1 MNYYFDEPGSKQ
13 QQRKEKPTNTKL
25 IIYLGELPPQV
36 DQFELNQF
44 ILSKGKFTIE
54 SLYVKNTQSQSF
66 AYVKFKSAGE
76 ALRAIKALNMENF
89 KDYIIKA
96 EPFKYNNQTD
106 KTKTEGNLFIKNLP
120 TDTTPKDLY
129 ELFNSFGTIISV
141 NVRKDQ
147 HGENTGVGYVNFVTG
162 ESASDAIDKLNQKP
176 YKGNILTV
184 NFFTPRE
191 KRLENNNEYFA
202 PMLLIKK
209 LPDDITTDKQL
220 NELFTSHGNVVVSG
234 IIGDSP
240 NERMGVVVYAKK
252 EETENAMN
260 ALNNKKTFEITM
272 TPIDNEIIEK
282 VKKAKKNLFKNK
294 YEGCNLVVKR
304 IPKEI
309 SDKELYDIFRKFG
322 DISSARVQTE
332 GVMNER
338 KDENGDVID
347 KEFVYVSK
355 GCGFVLFKSADDA
368 KKAKEELNDIDYEY
382 KDIKMKLQV
391 DYYDYN
397 KGEKSKIAEIQQ
409 NMNPSSS
416 HQQHVP
422 YNKGGYNKKK
432 NYKTYNVLNQNNNN
446 NFNNHKGKPNINK
459 QRYGDNNTNKY
470 SNQQQPPHIPGVFP
484 MNAMPLPNPG
494 QSTYINPTPIIH
506 AENVERITVE
516 GEGLVDKVKEK
527 LKIENVDDRTE
538 ALGEVLFYFLLKF
551 IPQYKLNMTEG
562 KCSDTTLCSKLTGI
576 LIRTDVNNLLE
587 IISSTSRLENSLRD
601 VLLKLIQA
609 NRLDN

>member
-220 NELFTSHGNVVVSG
+220 NELFNSYGNVVVSG

-282 VKKAKKNLFKNK
+282 VKKAKKNLFKNR

-309 SDKELYDIFRKFG
+309 TDKELFDIFRKFG

-355 GCGFVLFKSADDA
+355 GCGFVLFKHADDA
-368 KKAKEELNDIDYEY
+368 KKAKDELNDIDYEY

-397 KGEKSKIAEIQQ
+397 KGEKTKIAEIQQ

-416 HQQHVP
+416 HQQHAP
-422 YNKGGYNKKK
+422 YNKGGYKKK
-432 NYKTYNVLNQNNNN
+432 NYKTYNILNNNN
-446 NFNNHKGKPNINK
+446 NGHKGKPNINK
-459 QRYGDNNTNKY
+459 QRYGDNNKY
-470 SNQQQPPHIPGVFP
+470 SNQQQQPPHIPGVFP

-494 QSTYINPTPIIH
+494 QNTYINPTPIMH
-506 AENVERITVE
+506 AENAERITVE

>member
-220 NELFTSHGNVVVSG
+220 NELFNSYGNVVVSG

-282 VKKAKKNLFKNK
+282 VKKAKKNLFKNR

-309 SDKELYDIFRKFG
+309 TDKELFDIFRKFG

-355 GCGFVLFKSADDA
+355 GCGFVLFKHADDA
-368 KKAKEELNDIDYEY
+368 KKAKDELNDIDYEY

-416 HQQHVP
+416 HQQHAP
-422 YNKGGYNKKK
+422 YNKGGYKKK
-432 NYKTYNVLNQNNNN
+432 NYKTYNVLNNNNN
-446 NFNNHKGKPNINK
+446 NYNNNGHKGKPNINK
-459 QRYGDNNTNKY
+459 QRYGDNNKY
-470 SNQQQPPHIPGVFP
+470 SNQQQQPPHIPGVFP

-494 QSTYINPTPIIH
+494 QNTYINPTPIMH

>member
-220 NELFTSHGNVVVSG
+220 NELFNSYGNVVVSG

-282 VKKAKKNLFKNK
+282 VKKAKKNLFKNR

-309 SDKELYDIFRKFG
+309 TDKELFDIFRKFG

-355 GCGFVLFKSADDA
+355 GCGFVLFKHADDA
-368 KKAKEELNDIDYEY
+368 KKAKDELNDIDYEY

-416 HQQHVP
+416 HQQHAP
-422 YNKGGYNKKK
+422 YNKGGYKKK
-432 NYKTYNVLNQNNNN
+432 NYKTYNVLNNNNN
-446 NFNNHKGKPNINK
+446 YNNNGHKGKPNINK
-459 QRYGDNNTNKY
+459 QRYGDNNKY
-470 SNQQQPPHIPGVFP
+470 SNQQQQPPHIPGVFP

-494 QSTYINPTPIIH
+494 QNTYINPTPIMH

>member
-1 MNYYFDEPGSKQ
+1 MNYYFDEPGTKQ

-220 NELFTSHGNVVVSG
+220 NELFNSYGNVVVSG

-282 VKKAKKNLFKNK
+282 VKKAKKNLFKNR

-309 SDKELYDIFRKFG
+309 TDKELFDIFRKFG

-355 GCGFVLFKSADDA
+355 GCGFVLFKHADDA
-368 KKAKEELNDIDYEY
+368 KKAKDELNDIDYEY

-416 HQQHVP
+416 HQQHAP
-422 YNKGGYNKKK
+422 YNKGGYKKK
-432 NYKTYNVLNQNNNN
+432 NYKTYNVLNNNNN
-446 NFNNHKGKPNINK
+446 YNNNGHKGKPNINK
-459 QRYGDNNTNKY
+459 QRYGDNNKY
-470 SNQQQPPHIPGVFP
+470 SNQQQQPPHIPGVFP

-494 QSTYINPTPIIH
+494 QNTYINPTPIMH